1 MPVNIISDLEDSAFE
16 GQRVFIRVDFNVPL
30 QEDGRI
36 TDDTRIRAALP
47 TLRYALEHGA
57 SLVLASHL
65 GRPKGKPL
73 PKLSLR
79 PAAER
84 LSELLDIDVI
94 FPDDC
99 GGDGVE
105 FLAREEL
112 SPGRVML
119 LENLRFH
126 AEEKENEADFA
137 GQLASLAD
145 TYVNDA
151 FGTSHRAHASV
162 VGITNHFPFAR
173 RAAGFLIQKELDF
186 LKDALDRPKRPFVA
200 VVGGAKVSDKIGVV
214 TSLLKKTSAILV
226 GGAMAYTF
234 LKAQGIE
241 VGGSL
246 VEDDKLDGAREILD
260 QARGSGS
267 RLLLPT
273 DHVVAAEMGSSETT
287 VVEGGIPANLSGF
300 DIGPATAR
308 SYASVVKEA
317 KTVFWNGPMGV
328 FERDAFE
335 AGTLTIA
342 KALADSGAISI
353 VGGGDSVAALH
364 KAGLTEKISHISTG
378 GGASLELVEGKV
390 LPAIAALD
398 KHT

>member
-99 GGDGVE
+99 VGDGVE